1 MPAQPG
7 PYQRPGKN
15 GWYARLAVPDKTKRS
30 GYRYSVRSL
39 GTTDLAEARKRFPG
53 VYAELQAEF
62 GLITKTRATLRKEA
76 EEWFEAVEQGYASA
90 LEAVEGLSGEEVEQ
104 DVQTGAWYPSSMQ
117 EQIHKAVKSRDVRE
131 IGPTWEEAIEAWR
144 QRRLR
149 SKGEPS
155 PASVRSLELVVKE
168 IRNLKGVLEPAHLTE
183 EKVWEWIRSQEGQG
197 KRPTTVR
204 TKLSMLRALTKAC
217 FKVKLLKQDP
227 LSEIEY
233 EVAPGESYRSPT
245 PEEYRR
251 IWANLNCL
259 DQEDRSLFTLL
270 MLTGMRLDEAASRFG
285 RHIED
290 AAGMTVLEI
299 SELSGETPWKPKT
312 KASERVLPWPESLV
326 TPKAGTNQ
334 QLFPKCRYRSGKF
347 GKTASQRIKQ
357 KLWKAADLPAD
368 STLTV
373 HSLRAGYIDAL
384 RAVQCP
390 LEIEEAIVGHTKAQ
404 TSIHRGYGNGYPI
417 EVLQEWTKKAEQLIL
432 SHARSER
439 YTHAAKAPANQG

>member
-1 MPAQPG
+1 M
-7 PYQRPGKN
+7 
-15 GWYARLAVPDKTKRS
+15 LVPDKTKAS
-30 GYRYSVRSL
+30 GYQAHSRSL
-39 GTTDLAEARKRFPG
+39 RTTDAAEARRRFPG
-53 VYAELQAEF
+53 AYASLQEEL
-62 GLITKTRATLRKEA
+62 GLIQPRSRQQLREA
-76 EEWFEAVEQGYASA
+76 AEGWFESVAEGADCLLDAVEQI
-90 LEAVEGLSGEEVEQ
+90 SGEEVQQ
-104 DVQTGAWYPSSMQ
+104 DLGTGKYNPSPLQ
-117 EQIHKAVKSRDVRE
+117 RQIEAAVRRRDARE

-155 PASVRSLELVVKE
+155 PSSARSLELVVKE
-168 IRNLKGVLEPAHLTE
+168 IRDLKTGLEPAHLTE
-183 EKVWEWIRSQEGQG
+183 EKVWEWIRSQESNG

-217 FKVKLLKQDP
+217 FKVKLLKKDP
-227 LSEIEY
+227 LSELEY

-245 PEEYRR
+245 HEEYRR
-251 IWANLNCL
+251 IWTNLNCL

-285 RHIED
+285 SHVQD
-290 AAGMTVLEI
+290 GDGVVTLEI

-312 KASERVLPWPESLV
+312 KASARILPWPESLV
-326 TPKAGTNQ
+326 APKAGINQ

-357 KLWKAADLPAD
+357 KLWKAAELPAD
-368 STLTV
+368 STLTI

-417 EVLQEWTKKAEQLIL
+417 DVLKEWTKKAEKLIL
-432 SHARSER
+432 SHSRSQR
-439 YTHAAKAPANQG
+439 HTHAAEAPTNQGLPFE

>member
-7 PYQRPGKN
+7 PYKRPGRN

-30 GYRYSVRSL
+30 GYRYSVKSL
-39 GTTDLAEARKRFPG
+39 GTTDLADARRRFPG
-53 VYAELQAEF
+53 VYAEMQAEF
-62 GLITKTRATLRKEA
+62 GLITKTRATLRKKT
-76 EEWFEAVEQGYASA
+76 EEWFDAVEQGYASA
-90 LEAVEGLSGEEVEQ
+90 LEAVEELSGEGVEQ
-104 DVQTGAWYPSSMQ
+104 DAQTGAWYPSAMQ
-117 EQIHKAVKSRDVRE
+117 EQIRKAVQSRDARE

-149 SKGEPS
+149 SKGAPS
-155 PASVRSLELVVKE
+155 PASVRSVELVVKE
-168 IRNLKGVLEPAHLTE
+168 IRDLKGVLEPEHLTE
-183 EKVWEWIRSQEGQG
+183 EKVWEWIRSQEGLG

-227 LSEIEY
+227 LCEIEY

-251 IWANLNCL
+251 MWANLDCL
-259 DQEDRSLFTLL
+259 ETEDRSLFCLL

-285 RHIED
+285 SHIKD
-290 AAGMTVLEI
+290 ADGIRTLEI

-312 KASERVLPWPESLV
+312 KASARILPWPEGLES
-326 TPKAGTNQ
+326 PKSEPEQ

-357 KLWKAADLPAD
+357 KLWKAAELPIE
-368 STLTV
+368 STLTI
-373 HSLRAGYIDAL
+373 HSLRSGYIDAL

-390 LEIEEAIVGHTKAQ
+390 LEIEEAIVGHAKAQ
-404 TSIHRGYGNGYPI
+404 SRVHRGYGNGYPI
-417 EVLQEWTKKAEQLIL
+417 EVVKEWTTRAERLLL
-432 SHARSER
+432 SYS
-439 YTHAAKAPANQG
+439 

>member
-1 MPAQPG
+1 M
-7 PYQRPGKN
+7 
-15 GWYARLAVPDKTKRS
+15 
-30 GYRYSVRSL
+30 
-39 GTTDLAEARKRFPG
+39 AEGADC
-53 VYAELQAEF
+53 L
-62 GLITKTRATLRKEA
+62 LD
-76 EEWFEAVEQGYASA
+76 AVEQI
-90 LEAVEGLSGEEVEQ
+90 SGEEVQQ
-104 DVQTGAWYPSSMQ
+104 DLGTGKYNPSPLQ
-117 EQIHKAVKSRDVRE
+117 RQIEAAVRRRDARE

-168 IRNLKGVLEPAHLTE
+168 IRDLKTGLEPAHLTE
-183 EKVWEWIRSQEGQG
+183 EKVWEWIRSQESNG

-217 FKVKLLKQDP
+217 FKVKLLKKDP
-227 LSEIEY
+227 LSELEY

-245 PEEYRR
+245 HEEYRR
-251 IWANLNCL
+251 IWTNLNCL

-417 EVLQEWTKKAEQLIL
+417 DVLKEWTKKAEKLIL
-432 SHARSER
+432 SHSRSQR
-439 YTHAAKAPANQG
+439 HTHAAEAPTNQGLPFE

>member
-1 MPAQPG
+1 MIADKTVAAQPG
-7 PYQRPGKN
+7 PYRRPGKN
-15 GWYARLAVPDKTKRS
+15 GWYARLAVQDKTKRS

-39 GTTDLAEARKRFPG
+39 GTTDLAEARRRFPG
-53 VYAELQAEF
+53 VYAEMQVEF
-62 GLITKTRATLRKEA
+62 GLIKKTRGALRKETG
-76 EEWFEAVEQGYASA
+76 EWLDAVEEGYVSA
-90 LEAVEGLSGEEVEQ
+90 LEAVEWLSGEEVQQ
-104 DVQTGAWYPSSMQ
+104 DGQTGAWHPSSMQ
-117 EQIHKAVKSRDVRE
+117 EQIHRAIKSRDVRE

-168 IRNLKGVLEPAHLTE
+168 IRHLKAGLEPAHLTE
-183 EKVWEWIRSQEGQG
+183 EKVWEWIRNQESLG
-197 KRPTTVR
+197 KRPTTVK

-245 PEEYRR
+245 ADEYRR
-251 IWANLNCL
+251 IWASLDCL
-259 DQEDRSLFTLL
+259 DPEDRTLFSLL

-285 RHIED
+285 NHIKE
-290 AAGMTVLEI
+290 AEGVVTLEI
-299 SELSGETPWKPKT
+299 SELNGETPWKPKT
-312 KASERVLPWPESLV
+312 KASARILPWPEGLE
-326 TPKAGTNQ
+326 TPASSPNE

-347 GKTASQRIKQ
+347 GKTASQRIKER
-357 KLWKAADLPAD
+357 LWKAAKLPIE
-368 STLTV
+368 STLTI

-404 TSIHRGYGNGYPI
+404 SAVHRGYGNGYPI
-417 EVLQEWTKKAEQLIL
+417 GVIKLWSEKAENLI
-432 SHARSER
+432 RSYER
-439 YTHAAKAPANQG
+439 R